1 MAGKHKVKISLL
13 GVMKEYE
20 IEVDDKK
27 KFMKEIEA
35 LIKDGAMYWFTDD
48 KGEVGIN
55 TTQINSIEFLDD
67 DGKREA
73 GLVSNS

>member
-1 MAGKHKVKISLL
+1 MADKHKVKISLL

-20 IEVDDKK
+20 IEVDDKT

-35 LIKDGAMYWFTDD
+35 LIKDGAMYWFKDD

-55 TTQINSIEFLDD
+55 TTQINSIEFF
-67 DGKREA
+67 G
-73 GLVSNS
+73 

>member
-1 MAGKHKVKISLL
+1 MADKHKVKISLL

-20 IEVDDKK
+20 IEVDDKT

-35 LIKDGAMYWFTDD
+35 LIKDGAMYWFKDD

-67 DGKREA
+67 DGKKEA
-73 GLVSNS
+73 GLV

>member
-1 MAGKHKVKISLL
+1 MADKHKVKISLL

-27 KFMKEIEA
+27 KFIKEIEA

>member
-1 MAGKHKVKISLL
+1 MADKHKVKISLL

-20 IEVDDKK
+20 IKVDDKK

-35 LIKDGAMYWFTDD
+35 LIKDGAMYWFKDD

-67 DGKREA
+67 DGKKEA
-73 GLVSNS
+73 GLV

>member
-27 KFMKEIEA
+27 KFMKEIES
-35 LIKDGAMYWFTDD
+35 LIKDGAMYWFKDD

-67 DGKREA
+67 DGKKEA
-73 GLVSNS
+73 GLV